1 MVSKKVA
8 EKIRYLEAK
17 TRYERILRENKALNE
32 YDGEDFFASV
42 GDAFKDI
49 LKNFKL
55 AFMDMSNQLQF
66 NVAKFLY
73 SGKSDAKSIEK
84 MQKAY
89 DSYKKKHDVIY
100 NEWRPLVQKNLDAI
114 SSFDPLIGLAIAP
127 GNYLATKGIEA
138 SLRAGKNAAEIIFG
152 EPWASI
158 MRKSSDFGGF
168 MGTGDKE
175 EDERRFRDAQNLGLG
190 SLNDQLSQLNTIN
203 AKLAKLFLGSKDN
216 EKNENKQHKVALLE
230 QAKFSNMS
238 AEKWIEEVLEYYGIM
253 QDQLIP
259 AAKELISADINLM
272 KNTIEPMKLSIATK
286 QIVDAKS
293 FSEFQAAI
301 KKMAQQKEIPPEKIK
316 EMTDLLDQAEQKVK
330 DLINDPEFKKAR
342 QNNKQ
347 NAISDKELAFMAAKS
362 AFEMA
367 TKQIKEKF
375 NESLEKANPIVQDA
389 VKALPKSKN
398 DPVVQDIISPTGKQ
412 RLGELADEF
421 IEVYEE
427 YAGVYDDFKKLRKQ

>member
-1 MVSKKVA
+1 M
-8 EKIRYLEAK
+8 
-17 TRYERILRENKALNE
+17 
-32 YDGEDFFASV
+32 
-42 GDAFKDI
+42 
-49 LKNFKL
+49 
-55 AFMDMSNQLQF
+55 
-66 NVAKFLY
+66 
-73 SGKSDAKSIEK
+73 
-84 MQKAY
+84 
-89 DSYKKKHDVIY
+89 
-100 NEWRPLVQKNLDAI
+100 
-114 SSFDPLIGLAIAP
+114 
-127 GNYLATKGIEA
+127 
-138 SLRAGKNAAEIIFG
+138 
-152 EPWASI
+152 
-158 MRKSSDFGGF
+158 
-168 MGTGDKE
+168 
-175 EDERRFRDAQNLGLG
+175 
-190 SLNDQLSQLNTIN
+190 
-203 AKLAKLFLGSKDN
+203 KLAKLFLGSKDN
-216 EKNENKQHKVALLE
+216 EKNENKQRKVALLE